1 MCSLPGSTTT
11 RHVGSASRPRMP
23 SRFLR
28 ILFFSSR
35 WRAWSF
41 FDIAATVP
49 FASRS
54 SSSFRRSR
62 RLRIVRKLVSV
73 PPSQR
78 SVTYGMPVRC
88 AAARTASRAERFVP
102 TKRIFP
108 PSDGDLLQEVRRA
121 HEPLHRLLEV
131 DDVDRVAL
139 AVDERLHLRVPP
151 AGAVAEVN
159 AALEQFRHRDDR
171 QERTPKVGRGPRTR
185 TRPRLGGASDSPRA
199 GEAESRS
206 VSGARKRSSR
216 AG

>member
-1 MCSLPGSTTT
+1 
-11 RHVGSASRPRMP
+11 MP

-28 ILFFSSR
+28 ILLFSSR

-102 TKRIFP
+102 TNRIFP
-108 PSDGDLLQEVRRA
+108 PSEATSLRKCDARTSPFTVSLRSMMWIVLRLPWMNGFIFGF
-121 HEPLHRLLEV
+121 HRLA
-131 DDVDRVAL
+131 RC
-139 AVDERLHLRVPP
+139 
-151 AGAVAEVN
+151 
-159 AALEQFRHRDDR
+159 
-171 QERTPKVGRGPRTR
+171 PK
-185 TRPRLGGASDSPRA
+185 
-199 GEAESRS
+199 
-206 VSGARKRSSR
+206 
-216 AG
+216 